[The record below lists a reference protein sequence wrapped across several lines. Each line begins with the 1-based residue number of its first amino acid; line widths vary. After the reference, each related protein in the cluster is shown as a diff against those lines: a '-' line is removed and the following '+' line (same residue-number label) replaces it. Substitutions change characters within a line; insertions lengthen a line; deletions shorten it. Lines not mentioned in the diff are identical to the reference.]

1 MTPRPPLPPLT
12 PVTPVTPVP
21 PTTPTTTTTPAT
33 PTTSATAPV
42 ANLRQ
47 ELAWNGPLG
56 RHWAAHDR
64 RFDAM
69 LGDADAALF
78 EAAAI
83 APGDRVLDIGC
94 GAGATTRTAALLAAP
109 GHAVGVDLSAP
120 LVARARARTA
130 EQGVR
135 GATYEIGD
143 AQTYPFP
150 PGTYDLALS
159 RGGVMFFEDPVAAF
173 ANVARALRE
182 GGRLAFVCPRRTG
195 PETEEGAVLARFAR
209 RLAEGAR
216 DAPPAEPDPDAR
228 AAGAAMAS
236 LSEPYRIHAAL
247 HRTFHRIAIAPV
259 DVTTRWGDSPAD
271 AVDFLLS
278 RTSPAPGRGVSART
292 RAALEATLRPYAT
305 ASGVRMRAG
314 VWVVTALRR
323 DDAGG

>member
-1 MTPRPPLPPLT
+1 MTP
-12 PVTPVTPVP
+12 
-21 PTTPTTTTTPAT
+21 
-33 PTTSATAPV
+33 TSAMTSMAPTNPVSQTPGAV

-56 RHWAAHDR
+56 HHWAAHHR

-109 GHAVGVDLSAP
+109 GHAVGVDLSVP
-120 LVARARARTA
+120 LITRARARTA
-130 EQGVR
+130 EDGVH
-135 GATYEIGD
+135 GATYEVGD
-143 AQTYPFP
+143 VQTHPFA

-195 PETEEGAVLARFAR
+195 RETEEGAVLARFAR
-209 RLAEGAR
+209 RLAEGTR
-216 DAPPAEPDPDAR
+216 DAAPVEPDPDAR

-247 HRTFHRIAIAPV
+247 HRTFRRIAVSPV
-259 DVTTRWGDSPAD
+259 DVRTRWGDSPAD

-278 RTSPAPGRGVSART
+278 RTPGRSVSART
-292 RAALEATLRPYAT
+292 RAALENTLRPYAT
-305 ASGVRMRAG
+305 AGGVRLRAA

-323 DDAGG
+323 DDVGA

>member
-1 MTPRPPLPPLT
+1 MTSMIPAT
-12 PVTPVTPVP
+12 PATL
-21 PTTPTTTTTPAT
+21 TTPAT
-33 PTTSATAPV
+33 PATPATSTV

-56 RHWAAHDR
+56 EHWAAHHR

-69 LGDADAALF
+69 LGGADAALF

-109 GHAVGVDLSAP
+109 GHAVGVDISVP
-120 LVARARARTA
+120 LVARARARTD
-130 EQGVR
+130 EEGVR
-135 GATYEIGD
+135 GATYEVGD
-143 AQTYPFP
+143 VQTHPFP

-159 RGGVMFFEDPVAAF
+159 RGGVMFFEDHVAAF

-209 RLAEGAR
+209 RLAEGTR
-216 DAPPAEPDPDAR
+216 DAVPAGPDPDAR

-236 LSEPYRIHAAL
+236 LSEPYRIHAVL
-247 HRTFHRIAIAPV
+247 HRTFHRIAVQPV
-259 DVTTRWGDSPAD
+259 DVRTRWGDSPAD

-278 RTSPAPGRGVSART
+278 RTPGRRVSART
-292 RAALEATLRPYAT
+292 RAALEDTLRPYAT

-323 DDAGG
+323 DDAGA